1 MESKQLEELL
11 DVLRS
16 RNVAEFKQG
25 ELHIKFYETMP
36 GPQTVQP
43 EDEDDKKKRLL
54 KEIRETVADDDK
66 SLFWSAD

>member
-25 ELHIKFYETMP
+25 ELSVKFYEGVPVPHM
-36 GPQTVQP
+36 VQP
-43 EDEDDKKKRLL
+43 EDEDEKKKRLL